1 MTKAA
6 LRRQERERQA
16 QQGTDRLIQQQ
27 PEPHGLQDSS
37 GYRITEQ
44 PRAIIPH
51 MEPPPPYDAPHLSH
65 GTQDVYE
72 RSPGDSEDS
81 ACLSFGPGESEGCL
95 NYNSDERGQLKVQGC
110 LNYDSSEGCCNYRSK
125 DGCCNWESKDGCCL
139 YRSSDG
145 CMNWESD
152 GGGCLNFR
160 SSKPGCCLF
169 NRR

>member
-16 QQGTDRLIQQQ
+16 QQGIDRLIQQQ
-27 PEPHGLQDSS
+27 PETHGVPDSS

-44 PRAIIPH
+44 PRAVVPH

-81 ACLSFGPGESEGCL
+81 ACLSFGPGIL
-95 NYNSDERGQLKVQGC
+95 
-110 LNYDSSEGCCNYRSK
+110 RSLPPSLVLV
-125 DGCCNWESKDGCCL
+125 DLSA
-139 YRSSDG
+139 
-145 CMNWESD
+145 
-152 GGGCLNFR
+152 
-160 SSKPGCCLF
+160 
-169 NRR
+169 RRI